1 MVSYTVREARI
12 DDINDIHTLALELV
26 SESVYKGIPMD
37 DQQFKRMVATSIG
50 SRSSIVF
57 VVVDSNDKPVGFL
70 IGMVEQLFWSRKKF
84 ASDLCTYVRP
94 EARHVGGFMV
104 RRFIRW
110 AKKMPGVVEVTLGL
124 SSGIGDTERI
134 GMMYER
140 MGLSRVGGL
149 YVMRTESCQA

>member
-1 MVSYTVREARI
+1 MSFTVREARI
-12 DDINDIHTLALELV
+12 DDINEIHKLAQELV
-26 SESVYKGIPMD
+26 SESVYNGIPMD
-37 DQQFKRMVATSIG
+37 DRQFKHMVASSIG
-50 SRSSIVF
+50 NRSAVVF
-57 VVVDSNDKPVGFL
+57 VVVGASDEPVGFL
-70 IGMVEQLFWSRKKF
+70 VGMVQQLFWSKKKF

-110 AKKMPGVVEVTLGL
+110 AKKMPGVVEITLGL